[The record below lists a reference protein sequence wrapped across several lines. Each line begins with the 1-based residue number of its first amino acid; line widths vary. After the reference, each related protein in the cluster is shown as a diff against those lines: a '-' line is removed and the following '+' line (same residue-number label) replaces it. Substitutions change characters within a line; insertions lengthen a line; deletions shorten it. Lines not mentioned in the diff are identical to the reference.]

1 MTKTSRSRFC
11 AASCALFVVLIGLL
25 ATASARAQGGAGWT
39 EITAAAGG
47 PSARA
52 GHTLTSVGGEAWLFG
67 GLAASA
73 LNDLWRFDSAS
84 GAFVQVNAANPPPAR
99 RNHAAAAFGGKLFV
113 FGGLGST
120 GGQFLDDVWSY
131 DPSANAWTEVTS
143 QGSRPEARAFHQV
156 ISNGERI
163 YLGGGFGTSSNGAFI
178 DRWEFNPTTSTWRR
192 LFPEA
197 TKGVV
202 QTNLIVDPCG
212 RYGVFATFLQMCS
225 IFGPAGT
232 DCLALAA
239 VTFGGES
246 FEDDLKLETV
256 NSDVHQ
262 MDLASGGFKPVTTS
276 GDTPPGLVL
285 GAVATFAP
293 RSDGG
298 ALKAI
303 LIGGE
308 LGGGQRSNKTFLI
321 EGEPETPVLR
331 FTAGPELPLT
341 LSETGATYIPDFP
354 FAGRAAGP
362 AVLVF
367 GGRLSSDVL
376 SSRAF
381 VLPAEAAPASP
392 DLTGTWT
399 GSPTAKCKNNKCR
412 ISGTFV
418 ARNSGTVGAGAT
430 TVTFYL
436 STDGALDAGDT
447 MLRTDAL
454 PALAVDATATFD
466 LRKKQ
471 RLKLPN
477 GATASG
483 KFIIAF
489 VESAGAVD
497 EGNEGNNAVA
507 AGPLP

>member
-1 MTKTSRSRFC
+1 MIKTTCSRFC
-11 AASCALFVVLIGLL
+11 ATSCALFVVLIGLL
-25 ATASARAQGGAGWT
+25 TTVPARAQGGSGWT
-39 EITAAAGG
+39 ELTVPAGG

-52 GHTLTSVGGEAWLFG
+52 GHTLTTVGGDAWLFG
-67 GLAASA
+67 GLAASP

-84 GAFVQVNAANPPPAR
+84 GAFVLVNATNPPPAR
-99 RNHAAAAFGGKLFV
+99 RNHAATEFGGKLFV

-131 DPSANAWTEVTS
+131 DPATNAWTEVTS
-143 QGSRPEARAFHQV
+143 QDSRPEPRAFHQV
-156 ISNGERI
+156 ISNGQRI
-163 YLGGGFGTSSNGAFI
+163 YLGGGFGTSSSGAFI
-178 DRWEFNPTTSTWRR
+178 DRWEFNPTTSTWKR

-202 QTNLIVDPCG
+202 QTNLIVDTCG
-212 RYGVFATFLQMCS
+212 RYGAYALFLQMCS
-225 IFGPAGT
+225 IFGPGGT

-239 VTFGGES
+239 VAFGGES
-246 FEDDLKLETV
+246 FEEDSKLRTV
-256 NSDVHQ
+256 YADVHQ
-262 MDLASGGFKPVTTS
+262 MDLASGGFKPVPTS
-276 GDTPPGLVL
+276 GATPPGLVL
-285 GAVATFAP
+285 GSVATFAP
-293 RSDGG
+293 RADGG
-298 ALKAI
+298 ATKAI
-303 LIGGE
+303 IIGGE
-308 LGGGQRSNKTFLI
+308 LGGGQRSNKSFLI
-321 EGEPETPVLR
+321 EGEPEASTLR
-331 FTAGPELPLT
+331 FTASPDLPVA
-341 LSETGATYIPDFP
+341 LSESAATYIPDFP

-362 AVLVF
+362 AVIVF
-367 GGRLSSDVL
+367 GGRPSSDSL

-381 VLPAEAAPASP
+381 VLPAEGAPASP
-392 DLTGTWT
+392 DLTGAWT
-399 GSPTAKCKNNKCR
+399 GSPTSKCKNNKCR

-436 STDGALDAGDT
+436 SADAVLDAGDT

-454 PALAVDATATFD
+454 SALAVDATATFE
-466 LRKKQ
+466 LKKKQ

-497 EGNEGNNAVA
+497 EGNEGNNAIA
-507 AGPLP
+507 AQVP